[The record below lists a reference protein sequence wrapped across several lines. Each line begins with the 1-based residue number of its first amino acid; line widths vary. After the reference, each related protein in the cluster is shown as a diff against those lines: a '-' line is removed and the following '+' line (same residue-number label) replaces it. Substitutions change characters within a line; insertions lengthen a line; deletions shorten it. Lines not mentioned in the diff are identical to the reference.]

1 MGIVTLNRP
10 KALNALCNELIAE
23 LNDVRT
29 CTRPPTLTSAQA
41 LTHFDNDNE
50 IGAIVVTGSTKAF
63 AGTAHRTRHS
73 RALCLAQRA
82 TRSTSLTIAL
92 RSWCRYQGDVLS
104 QLHGQVRHYDLL
116 YFPIPLTSVHR
127 IATSPTCSWTG
138 IASLRSVSRSSLPS
152 TATLW
157 VRIHAPAC
165 AALARSR
172 RCALGG
178 GCELAMSCDIILAGE
193 KAQFGQP
200 EIRLGTIPG
209 IGGTQRLTKAVGK
222 SKAMEVRR

>member
-73 RALCLAQRA
+73 RAICLAQRA

-116 YFPIPLTSVHR
+116 YFPHSTDFCAPYSYKSNLFMDWDRITQIRKPIIAAVNGYALGAHSRPGLCRSCSLT
-127 IATSPTCSWTG
+127 
-138 IASLRSVSRSSLPS
+138 
-152 TATLW
+152 TL
-157 VRIHAPAC
+157 
-165 AALARSR
+165 RSR
-172 RCALGG
+172 RRLRARH
-178 GCELAMSCDIILAGE
+178 ELRHHPS
-193 KAQFGQP
+193 
-200 EIRLGTIPG
+200 R
-209 IGGTQRLTKAVGK
+209 
-222 SKAMEVRR
+222 